1 MGRFGA
7 KILKMGL
14 FILGLMAFIL
24 LSVNVIMFNKFS
36 NDLKSSVN
44 QCVIQLKEAI
54 DGDKLDKVIQTNSKD
69 IPEYQQVLNSMS
81 TAKSKSVARNFY
93 TLVKT
98 DDNNGK
104 FVADVSVEASDFLDD
119 YELNSDMK
127 KAFEGQTVVSQKPY
141 TDDYGTYMSAYIPVK
156 NSSGKVV
163 AIAGVDMDV
172 STFQNIKSGLFRTT
186 IYSILGLS
194 IVVLLL
200 AYSFSKRM
208 GIRITKIQN
217 SLEKLGNGDLT
228 GAIELDSKSG
238 DEIDDIALSINMVEN
253 SLRKLIE
260 KVIGTT
266 DNIDVVIENVKA
278 KVKSLNEET
287 AEVSAVTEELSAN
300 IQETAA
306 SAEEMS
312 SSSKGIEGTVL
323 QIAEKSKESA
333 FKASEISK
341 KSETIKCNSQNNKDE
356 AERMFRDTG
365 SRLQQSIDKAK
376 AVEQISV
383 LSDSILQ
390 ITSQTNLL
398 ALNAAIEAA
407 RAGEAGKGFSVV
419 ADEIRKL
426 AEKSSETIGKIQDV
440 TSVIVSSVDELA
452 HNSNSMLSFIEK
464 RIFKDYATLLE
475 TSEEYNKDAMYYKSF
490 SIELKEKTELLL
502 ASLSDILNTI
512 EGVAGASV
520 QGAEGTTNIAD
531 RVLTVSS
538 NSNHVLEEVQK
549 AKTNSEILKKEVLMF
564 KL

>member
-36 NDLKSSVN
+36 NDLKNSVN

-238 DEIDDIALSINMVEN
+238 DEIDDIAISINMVEN

-323 QIAEKSKESA
+323 QIAEKSKEAA

-341 KSETIKCNSQNNKDE
+341 KSEIIKCNSQSNKDE

-475 TSEEYNKDAMYYKSF
+475 TSEEYNKDAMYYMSF